1 MDGIGIG
8 SEAPVVVAKV
18 EAPDAAAAAAAAGNP
33 DKTNGGGNNGSVAA
47 PAANLPSPETENLEF
62 AKAKGWANEDGT
74 FKSVDILKGYQTLEK
89 HLGKTVVVPDDTASQ
104 DERDA
109 FAKRIGWPGDVKG
122 YELAVPK
129 NLPDNVPYNSQLADW
144 FKGVANEARLPT
156 KAAQTLHDKFVEF
169 QVKSVGEDVAAMA
182 QQIEKAAVDAIPLYV
197 KEWGD
202 PETPAHKQNVE
213 AARRALSDPKLAGL
227 EKMLKANGL
236 LTPKG
241 HFTSFEIG
249 HLLASHGKAFL
260 NDTFIAP
267 NAANGADPAGNVFQ
281 KKLSDGTPNPAFNA
295 TTQGALVKQN
305 PQEARRLILLAGEN
319 PADYQL

>member
-8 SEAPVVVAKV
+8 SVAPVVVAKV
-18 EAPDAAAAAAAAGNP
+18 ETPVATPAVVVPGNP
-33 DKTNGGGNNGSVAA
+33 DNTNGGGANGSGAP
-47 PAANLPSPETENLEF
+47 PAANVPSPETENLEF

-74 FKSVDILKGYQTLEK
+74 FKGVEILKGYQTLEK

-109 FAKRIGWPGDVKG
+109 FAKRIGWPGKVEG

-129 NLPDNVPYNSQLADW
+129 NLPDNVPYNSALADW

-156 KAAQTLHDKFVEF
+156 QAAQILHDKFVDF

-213 AARRALSDPKLAGL
+213 ASRRALSDPKLAGL
-227 EKMLKANGL
+227 EAILKANGL
-236 LTPKG
+236 LTPSG
-241 HFTSFEIG
+241 NFTSFEIG

-260 NDTFIAP
+260 NDTVIAP
-267 NAANGADPAGNVFQ
+267 NASGAQAAGNIFQ
-281 KKLSDGTPNPAFNA
+281 RKLSDGSVNTAFNA
-295 TTQGALVKQN
+295 TEQGVLVKQN
-305 PQEARRLILLAGEN
+305 PQEARRLILLAGGD
-319 PADYQL
+319 PAEFQL